1 MHGQDGDDELLA
13 LQLAVYQQEDPTAD
27 EALLTR
33 LLDAVRARSTPE
45 PRPSFPSADRSLRL
59 GPDTTGLTVESV
71 IRFPELPT
79 ALYPLLDPEQQPLLL
94 VHVRNTSKQR
104 RRVQVMAWLE
114 GLSAQVVKTVE
125 LRPSESVLLPLSPTL
140 LPHTLSTLDRLQWAT
155 LHVVADDLDG
165 KQERHD
171 TFPVLC
177 LARTTGFNSAVLD
190 PKTGQTHDLTRYYGA
205 WITPFVEPVQE
216 LLRQAAELLP
226 NQRMRGYQRP
236 PAGLTVEQS
245 TEDQVQAL
253 HQVLRK
259 VDIAYVHSVINHGV
273 PRRFLTQRTRLPR
286 ETLQARSA
294 NCLDAVVLM
303 ASLLEGA
310 SLEPALVFV
319 PGHAFIGWRAA
330 PKVETWRFLEVS
342 MLRGQDFDAARKSGD
357 TQYARWKDV
366 NLRFHP
372 VAKLRE
378 ERIWPME

>member
-1 MHGQDGDDELLA
+1 MPGQDGDDELLA

-33 LLDAVRARSTPE
+33 LIETVRARSTPE
-45 PRPSFPSADRSLRL
+45 PKPSFPSADRSLRL

-79 ALYPLLDPEQQPLLL
+79 ALYPLLDPAQEPLLL
-94 VHVRNTSKQR
+94 VHVRNTSNLP
-104 RRVQVMAWLE
+104 RRVRVMAWLE

-125 LRPSESVLLPLSPTL
+125 LRPTESALLQLSPTL
-140 LPHTLSTLDRLQWAT
+140 LPDTLSTLDRLQWAT

-177 LARTTGFNSAVLD
+177 LARSAGFTSAVVD
-190 PKTGQTHDLTRYYGA
+190 PKTGQARDLTRYYGA
-205 WITPFVEPVQE
+205 WVTPFAEPVQQ
-216 LLRQAAELLP
+216 LIRQAAELLP
-226 NQRMRGYQRP
+226 NGRMRGYQPP

-245 TEDQVQAL
+245 TEDQVRALYQAL
-253 HQVLRK
+253 QKL
-259 VDIAYVHSVINHGV
+259 DIAYVHSVINHGV
-273 PRRFLTQRTRLPR
+273 PRRYVAQRTRLPR
-286 ETLQARSA
+286 ETLQTRSA

-319 PGHAFIGWRAA
+319 PGHAFLGWRTERG
-330 PKVETWRFLEVS
+330 VESWHFLEVS
-342 MLRGQDFDAARKSGD
+342 MLRTKDFDAARESGEK
-357 TQYARWKDV
+357 QYAHWKNV